1 MTALAFPTASSC
13 DLMATDRTIV
23 RNDKVAHV
31 LSDFTQWLAHYGELS
46 RDHQTFFAGTTGRAA
61 KRLYY
66 NNKPLGTAAVAPMIF
81 LEAFCPSARRF
92 FHHPTR
98 FPIADA
104 HYAMAFAFLFQTMN
118 DEANLQRAFHF
129 LE

>member
-1 MTALAFPTASSC
+1 MTAPAFPTTSSC
-13 DLMATDRTIV
+13 GITSDRTSV
-23 RNDKVAHV
+23 RYDRVADA
-31 LSDFTQWLAHYGELS
+31 LSNFRLWLAKYGELS

-61 KRLYY
+61 KNLYY

-92 FHHPTR
+92 FHRPTR

-104 HYAMAFAFLFQTMN
+104 HYAMGFVFLYQAT
-118 DEANLQRAFHF
+118 
-129 LE
+129 

>member
-1 MTALAFPTASSC
+1 MVL
-13 DLMATDRTIV
+13 
-23 RNDKVAHV
+23 NDKVALV

-66 NNKPLGTAAVAPMIF
+66 NHKLLGTAAVAPMIF
-81 LEAFCPSARRF
+81 LEAFVPSARRF

-104 HYAMAFAFLFQTMN
+104 HYAMGFAFLYQATGDPSQLEN
-118 DEANLQRAFHF
+118 AIHF
-129 LE
+129 LDRTQKVALPSIQRILLGISL